1 MKKPIARLNSEP
13 NRVGKDSTQS
23 SSSVVADRLTLAINV
38 GVMVGLLV
46 DSDVEVGDNEGLIVA
61 ELIGTLE
68 GVDVGL
74 DVDGECV
81 GSGVDGTGVGL
92 SVVGARDGGFVGAD
106 EGYMT
111 VG

>member
-68 GVDVGL
+68 AVDVGL

-92 SVVGARDGGFVGAD
+92 SVVGTRDGGFVGAD
-106 EGYMT
+106 EGYMI

>member
-1 MKKPIARLNSEP
+1 M
-13 NRVGKDSTQS
+13 
-23 SSSVVADRLTLAINV
+23 
-38 GVMVGLLV
+38 LV
-46 DSDVEVGDNEGLIVA
+46 DSDVEASEDDGLIVA

-68 GVDVGL
+68 AVDVGL

-92 SVVGARDGGFVGAD
+92 SVVGTRDGGFVGAD
-106 EGYMT
+106 EGYMI